1 MVDTLKTTSSKFLNG
16 RFTRMYIDTNSP
28 DTGVYYTS
36 GHSPTWSLIGGELT
50 GKWTIDPQ
58 LEDYTTK
65 DSDAIVYY
73 PTRYKWN
80 GSFDTNFLDDDL
92 GQQMVRAV
100 ALSVGQATPL
110 TFGTVT
116 APGPTVRIG
125 WRVQEDISAS
135 APAAGTP
142 LAQAHMVGV
151 AAMKID
157 YDMTDAKMGKM
168 TVTFT
173 GSGAIDV
180 TTVPTQT
187 T

>member
-1 MVDTLKTTSSKFLNG
+1 MTSLKTSSANFLNG
-16 RFTRMYIDTNSP
+16 RFTRMYVDTNVEP
-28 DTGVYYTS
+28 NYYLGS
-36 GHSPTWSLIGGELT
+36 GSHTPTWTLIGGELT

-92 GQQMVRAV
+92 GQQLVRAT
-100 ALSVGQATPL
+100 ALSVGQSAPL
-110 TFGTVT
+110 AFSSVT
-116 APGPTVRIG
+116 APGPTLRLG
-125 WRVQEDISAS
+125 WKIQEDITGN
-135 APAAGTP
+135 APAGGTVG
-142 LAQAHMVGV
+142 LAQSHMVGV
-151 AAMKID
+151 AAVKID

-173 GSGAIDV
+173 GSGSIDIA
-180 TTVPTQT
+180 TNPSMA
-187 T
+187 